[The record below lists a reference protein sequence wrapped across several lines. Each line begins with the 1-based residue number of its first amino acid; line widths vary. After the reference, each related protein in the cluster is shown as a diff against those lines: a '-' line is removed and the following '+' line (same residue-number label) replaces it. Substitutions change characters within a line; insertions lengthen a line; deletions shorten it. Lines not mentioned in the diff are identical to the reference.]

1 MRIPHF
7 SRSVATLLVAGGVVA
22 ALAVYAMRPKVLEV
36 ETARATRGPLRE
48 TVDED
53 AQTRVRDRFSITAP
67 ITGRLQRLT
76 LREGAQVRAGE
87 VVAWLAPL
95 PLDATTRRQAEARL
109 AFSEALAAEALVRV
123 RQAREAATQARR
135 TAERREALLAA
146 GGISPESRE
155 QAALDSRS
163 RSDELRAAESRSRAT
178 AAEVDVARAALL
190 ALVSTRATAIP
201 VRSPARGRVLRVPE
215 SSERVIAAGAPIL
228 ELGDSDV
235 LEVVSDVLSTDAVRV
250 CAGQEVELADW
261 GGERPLRGRV
271 RSVEPAAFTRVSA
284 LGVDEQRVNVVI
296 DLLEPA
302 PPMLGDGFRL
312 EARIIVWEGRNV
324 LTVPASA
331 VFQQGEGEWSI
342 FVVEGGRARV
352 RVVTLG
358 HRTSG
363 TVEIVDGVVE
373 HTEVVLFPSDLIR
386 DGVRVRRG

>member
-1 MRIPHF
+1 MRVPHF
-7 SRSVATLLVAGGVVA
+7 TKRVMTLLVAGGVVV
-22 ALAVYAMRPKVLEV
+22 ALAVYAMRPEVLEV
-36 ETARATRGPLRE
+36 ETARATRLPLRE

-53 AQTRVRDRFSITAP
+53 AQTRVRDRFAITAP

-76 LREGAQVRAGE
+76 LREGAQVRAGD

-109 AFSEALAAEALVRV
+109 VFSEALAAEAVVRV

-135 TAERREALLAA
+135 TAERREALLTA

-155 QAALDSRS
+155 QAALDAQS
-163 RSDELRAAESRSRAT
+163 RSDELAAAESRARAT

-190 ALVSTRATAIP
+190 SLVSNRASAIP
-201 VRSPARGRVLRVPE
+201 VRSPAPGRVLRVPE

-228 ELGDSDV
+228 ELGDADV
-235 LEVVSDVLSTDAVRV
+235 LEVVADVLSTDAVRV
-250 CAGQEVELADW
+250 CSGQEVELAEW

-284 LGVDEQRVNVVI
+284 LGVDEQRVNVII
-296 DLLEPA
+296 DLLERA
-302 PPMLGDGFRL
+302 PTLGDGFRL
-312 EARIIVWEGRNV
+312 EARIVVWEGRNV

-331 VFQQGEGEWSI
+331 VFQRSNAEWSVFI
-342 FVVEGGRARV
+342 VDGGRARV
-352 RVVTLG
+352 RRVTLG

-363 TVEIVDGVVE
+363 TVEVLEGLDE
-373 HTEVVLFPSDLIR
+373 QAEVILFPSDLIR
-386 DGVRVRRG
+386 DGVRVRRR